1 VLAVLLRGS
10 PLCPRLC
17 RALPC
22 RAFYPVRHSGGF
34 LWRAARHGATWATAL
49 CARAW
54 GRAAAPALCVFYATL
69 PRRCWLA
76 CSGTA
81 GQGPRL
87 RHEHE
92 EIQTCGTWFDVL
104 LTARGGIGLRSRAR
118 GRTAATA

>member
-34 LWRAARHGATWATAL
+34 LWRAARHGATWATVL

-54 GRAAAPALCVFYATL
+54 GRAAAPPCVCFT
-69 PRRCWLA
+69 PRFRDAASWRA
-76 CSGTA
+76 AAPRGRA
-81 GQGPRL
+81 PRL
-87 RHEHE
+87 RHEQE

-104 LTARGGIGLRSRAR
+104 LT
-118 GRTAATA
+118 